1 MTSVEPS
8 VEQTTPEPAPVAEA
22 SPQNTP
28 DVLSNPQSVRR
39 RRRPPP
45 LLPAERPEPTHA
57 FGFIIPEE
65 CAERYAKGIVASCS
79 DYGPGTE
86 DYDCAVRCL
95 TNDVLTKLPAH
106 IHAKIPTLP
115 TPHALPL
122 LVRESVYFVYP
133 LADNSCKE
141 AYRVRISRR
150 DLQLLREEL
159 GLPQDQKPRW
169 FSVETL

>member
-1 MTSVEPS
+1 MSTCTNVPSSPNVSSTPNVSPTPNVLPTANVPSSLDTASPSTMTPVEPS
-8 VEQTTPEPAPVAEA
+8 VEQTTPEPAPAAEA

-39 RRRPPP
+39 RCRPPP

-65 CAERYAKGIVASCS
+65 CAEGYAKEIVASCS
-79 DYGPGTE
+79 DYAPGTE
-86 DYDCAVRCL
+86 DYDYAVRCM
-95 TNDVLTKLPAH
+95 TNHALTKLPAH

-122 LVRESVYFVYP
+122 
-133 LADNSCKE
+133 
-141 AYRVRISRR
+141 
-150 DLQLLREEL
+150 
-159 GLPQDQKPRW
+159 
-169 FSVETL
+169 